1 MLAKRSNRLDVWRRL
16 RYPPRPRKSEGS
28 VMHICKGDTTSAFML
43 LDLVDDSAHVRCV
56 ARGSSRLC
64 CLKA

>member
-1 MLAKRSNRLDVWRRL
+1 
-16 RYPPRPRKSEGS
+16 
-28 VMHICKGDTTSAFML
+28 MHICKGDTTSAFML

-56 ARGSSRLC
+56 AGGSSRLC